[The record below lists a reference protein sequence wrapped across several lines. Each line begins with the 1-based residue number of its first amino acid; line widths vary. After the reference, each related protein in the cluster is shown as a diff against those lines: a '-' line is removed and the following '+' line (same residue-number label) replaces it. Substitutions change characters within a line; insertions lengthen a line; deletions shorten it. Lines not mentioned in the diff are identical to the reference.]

1 MNENQWTE
9 DAIPFMG
16 TFRSIFSL
24 GKECLLHHRQNE
36 LVVLQTA

>member
-9 DAIPFMG
+9 DAILFTG
-16 TFRSIFSL
+16 TVRSVFSL
-24 GKECLLHHRQNE
+24 WKECLLYHRQNE